1 MTSLKIA
8 RHAKILELIEKY
20 DIETQDELAQKLCE
34 EGFMVTQATVSRDI
48 REMKLTKIATERGK
62 QKYSVITG
70 NDTEITERLTRVFK
84 EAVVKM
90 DYAQNMIVIKT
101 LEGMGMAVAVALDNM
116 QNPEILGTIA
126 GDDTVFCVVRTHNQ
140 AGVIIEKL
148 YRIIQSA

>member
-1 MTSLKIA
+1 MKIA
-8 RHAKILELIEKY
+8 RHAKILELIETY
-20 DIETQDELAQKLCE
+20 DIETQDELAQRLCD
-34 EGFMVTQATVSRDI
+34 EGFSVTQATVSRDI

-70 NDTEITERLTRVFK
+70 NDTEVTERLTRVFR

-90 DYAQNMIVIKT
+90 DYAQNMIVVKT

-116 QNPEILGTIA
+116 QNPEIMGTIA

-140 AGVIIEKL
+140 AVSIIEKL
-148 YRIIQSA
+148 YRIIHSA